1 MGPVGR
7 RWWVLVALS
16 LGPAVSNSF
25 ARFAYALLLP
35 AMRDDLGLT
44 YAQAGALNTSNALG
58 YLAGALLAV
67 RYVSTFGN
75 RRLFCIGMVVT
86 TLAIV
91 GYGLTADFVAQL
103 VLRAIAGVTGALVF
117 ICGAVLASTL
127 FPDRPDLSRTAT
139 AIYFG
144 GAGAGILISG
154 AGIPWLLTVWGEHA
168 WREGWLAMGA
178 LSVAFS
184 VLGVRGARQV
194 TEPPRAGA
202 GEAWPIR
209 AFVPV
214 LGSYLLFGIGYI
226 VYMTFVVAW
235 MVSRGGSALE
245 VALTW
250 GVLGAATMAAP
261 LVWRVPRMHWR
272 PPSLL
277 AATLGVLCAGAALP
291 LYGTSMTAMLASAFL
306 FGSSMFSVPAAI
318 TEIIKT
324 SLASRAWGPAVA
336 FFTFVFSIG
345 QAIGPIFSGW
355 LADVSRSLQA
365 GLVASV
371 LLLLASCVVAWFQ
384 RDAASTP
391 AAPARP
397 GVDTRPAANGK

>member
-1 MGPVGR
+1 MGREGR
-7 RWWVLVALS
+7 RWWVLIALS

-58 YLAGALLAV
+58 YLAGALVAV
-67 RYVSTFGN
+67 RYVATFGN
-75 RRLFCIGMVVT
+75 RRVFCIGMVVT
-86 TLAIV
+86 MLAIV
-91 GYGLTADFVAQL
+91 GYGLTADFVAQI
-103 VLRAIAGVTGALVF
+103 VLRAIAGVFGALVF

-127 FPDRPDLSRTAT
+127 FPDRPDLSRSAT

-154 AGIPWLLTVWGEHA
+154 AGVPWLLTVWGEHA

-178 LSVAFS
+178 LSLAFS
-184 VLGVRGARQV
+184 VLGVWGARQV
-194 TEPPRAGA
+194 SEPAHAGA

-209 AFVPV
+209 AFMAV
-214 LGSYLLFGIGYI
+214 LCSYLLFGIGYI

-235 MVSRGGSALE
+235 MVSHGGSALE

-261 LVWRVPRMHWR
+261 LVWRVPRMRWR
-272 PPSLL
+272 PASLL
-277 AATLGVLCAGAALP
+277 AATVAVLCVGAALP
-291 LYGTSMTAMLASAFL
+291 LYSTSMSAMLASAFL
-306 FGSSMFSVPAAI
+306 FGSAMFSVPAAI
-318 TEIIKT
+318 TEIIKA
-324 SLASRAWGPAVA
+324 SLAPRAWGPAVA

-371 LLLLASCVVAWFQ
+371 ALLLASCGVALYH
-384 RDAASTP
+384 RAARSAP
-391 AAPARP
+391 AAQMPAE
-397 GVDTRPAANGK
+397 GETRPATDGK